1 MAEAPKAAE
10 TGPALGPLESL
21 AAIKA
26 ALSKVAQIGWDD
38 STIGVR
44 GAVKAAQPSTQSL
57 AQAYAMRGVARPGDS
72 PQTAVK
78 SKHGRQKPP
87 PLPGKHSRALQAV
100 PLATG
105 SDDAGHAAGGGGGNA
120 AEAAKK
126 RYLLPRKRWGELPEW
141 ISLPNERGRSL
152 PRLEVDP
159 LFEAG
164 PPCLLP
170 FRPPAGA
177 PTGRGAVV
185 VCPGGNY
192 EFLHP
197 REGPPIAAWLSE
209 AHGVPSFVLRYRDG
223 SPLKPDLQRRLAD
236 DFLASCPVRSA
247 ACGRARRDAGRFGRW
262 PRHVGCPPRLGAA
275 APPLACPRRPGLPG
289 PGSPGC
295 GLSGLLAAL
304 RARDAPGPN
313 VGLRCGRGA
322 RPKSPILT
330 ASQERYARRGGAPT
344 EDPSWRWA
352 SVRGGTSSRQAWPC
366 MARRGQT
373 PSCSSTLASPAAR
386 DGSQRAALQPVT
398 MCHRRGREPSH
409 RLAGSYARG
418 SQPPKPPTPPP
429 SATQAQAS
437 SVLRSSRRRRA
448 LPMQT
453 ARWSNAPPLTPAQPH
468 HPHHPYPRPPPSPC
482 PPPLPPLLTPASPR
496 LRPLRSPPAS
506 SARVPG
512 AQPRGAA

>member
-1 MAEAPKAAE
+1 MAEAPEAAE

-26 ALSKVAQIGWDD
+26 ALSKVSRTGWDD

-87 PLPGKHSRALQAV
+87 PLPGKRSRALQPV

-105 SDDAGHAAGGGGGNA
+105 SDDAGHAAGRGAGNA

-126 RYLLPRKRWGELPEW
+126 RFLLPRKRWGELPEW

-152 PRLEVDP
+152 PRLEADP

-209 AHGVPSFVLRYRDG
+209 AHGVPSFVLRYRLLPAAGLDEM
-223 SPLKPDLQRRLAD
+223 LAD
-236 DFLASCPVRSA
+236 LGGAVREARRRANGGPVVAVGFSAGGHLIASSVALHGEERPDAFVLVYPCVAGSEGWLTESSAGFFRAEVKSAQVRSLA
-247 ACGRARRDAGRFGRW
+247 ARREQLCPGAAFVPPPPVFVVASTADTVCPPAEETDAYVRAARDAGTRVEYLRGDYGEHGFGLRRSWAVPCQRW
-262 PRHVGCPPRLGAA
+262 LAEQGLGAA
-275 APPLACPRRPGLPG
+275 AAPAAEPG
-289 PGSPGC
+289 
-295 GLSGLLAAL
+295 AAP
-304 RARDAPGPN
+304 AAEPATEPAAEPAADAAAEPAAAP
-313 VGLRCGRGA
+313 A
-322 RPKSPILT
+322 AEPAAET
-330 ASQERYARRGGAPT
+330 AAETAGGGA
-344 EDPSWRWA
+344 S
-352 SVRGGTSSRQAWPC
+352 
-366 MARRGQT
+366 
-373 PSCSSTLASPAAR
+373 
-386 DGSQRAALQPVT
+386 
-398 MCHRRGREPSH
+398 
-409 RLAGSYARG
+409 
-418 SQPPKPPTPPP
+418 
-429 SATQAQAS
+429 
-437 SVLRSSRRRRA
+437 
-448 LPMQT
+448 
-453 ARWSNAPPLTPAQPH
+453 
-468 HPHHPYPRPPPSPC
+468 
-482 PPPLPPLLTPASPR
+482 
-496 LRPLRSPPAS
+496 
-506 SARVPG
+506 
-512 AQPRGAA
+512 